1 MATVKTWLKIALIL
15 VGLGMLGMCAIA
27 GAGVYFVSKHVNTA
41 RVSTSSAIKQFD
53 EALTRFKDQKPL
65 IEIDSH
71 ERVRRTR
78 DLAEMPTAAV
88 KATNLIV
95 KAWDPDEGR
104 IINLKIPIWVLGM
117 GRHKMDLGLGK
128 DSFDLERLNLNFKD
142 IERVGSI
149 LLVDVH
155 TQTGERI
162 LIWTE

>member
-1 MATVKTWLKIALIL
+1 MATVKTWLKITLIIA
-15 VGLGMLGMCAIA
+15 GLGMLGMCAVA
-27 GAGVYFVSKHVNTA
+27 GAGVYFVSKHVNTT

-71 ERVRRTR
+71 DRVQRTR

-88 KATNLIV
+88 KATNLII

-104 IINLKIPIWVLGM
+104 VINLKIPIWVLGV
-117 GRHKMDLGLGK
+117 GRQKMDLGLGK
-128 DSFDLERLNLNFKD
+128 GSFDLERLNLNFKD

-155 TQTGERI
+155 TQTGERV